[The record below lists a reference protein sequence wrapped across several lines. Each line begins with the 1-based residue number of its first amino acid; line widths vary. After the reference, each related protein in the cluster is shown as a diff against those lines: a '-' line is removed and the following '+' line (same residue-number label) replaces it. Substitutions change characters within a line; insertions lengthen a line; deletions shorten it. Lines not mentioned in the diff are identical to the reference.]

1 MSDIL
6 NNVEFSPFLLACR
19 ELELCGYCPHEK
31 KNNDL
36 DKRFDDC
43 TLAREHGVS
52 GCHVCIKRYFETDYD
67 RRRGFRRKFAAPLR
81 VSQIRRILLKMEQGA
96 KR

>member
-1 MSDIL
+1 MNEIMQ
-6 NNVEFSPFLLACR
+6 NVEFSPFLLACR
-19 ELELCGYCPHEK
+19 QLEINGYCPHEK
-31 KNNDL
+31 NNVL
-36 DKRFDDC
+36 SKRRGDC
-43 TLAREHGVS
+43 TQARKYGVP

-81 VSQIRRILLKMEQGA
+81 VSQIRRILLKTESEV